1 MSNLTFKIDSVDV
14 TENVVFGSFKLNF
27 KRNNFNTCAFML
39 KNTILISPGSTYV
52 VEILLGASK
61 IFYGHVISSDL
72 EFYSADTYL
81 IKINACDAN
90 MLVMSYTT
98 TSHDYSSGAYT
109 EKQILEGIFSGWTPY
124 PITTH
129 VITGDLYAIKWTDA
143 SVRRMIDDLANA
155 KGRYWYF
162 DGDMELHWFASTGET
177 APFGLSDSPN
187 DITTFKYGNLKVKVD
202 KDGIYNVIG
211 GSLICWQDGLRA
223 GMALPITNSF
233 LGWTA
238 ETFIITEVEMSVLN
252 KAGLYEYRV
261 SFGNQKPRITD
272 YILRSNKVA
281 STVDAGLVP
290 PLPNDT
296 TKYLRGDGSWSVG
309 SGSIPKLDDCLAPD
323 DNTDLNASTSKHGLL
338 PKLPNDVSK
347 LLSGLGT
354 WIDTPQHGL
363 DNNLRHS
370 APVDVTNFNASISA
384 HGFLPKLNGNSSYF
398 LNGLGNWAIPAG
410 GGGAAWPTPI
420 VTTYNQYQRV
430 SGGYNYNY
438 SYHLI
443 VLVYCAS
450 AGAATRILTAYVN
463 GVLVAKQY
471 WDGASCSGFITFVV
485 PRGQSYMV
493 YYPSPTDF
501 LWTEVQFA

>member
-338 PKLPNDVSK
+338 PKL
-347 LLSGLGT
+347 
-354 WIDTPQHGL
+354 
-363 DNNLRHS
+363 
-370 APVDVTNFNASISA
+370 
-384 HGFLPKLNGNSSYF
+384 NGNSSYF